1 MEGGV
6 SDWEGGSDL
15 TPDMYCDPEGG
26 RVDLVLVMC
35 ELGLLGTFRQ
45 LHQLGLLPEH
55 DQGLPL
61 LINEV
66 TI

>member
-1 MEGGV
+1 MTGIVGV
-6 SDWEGGSDL
+6 ILHQTCIVTQSL
-15 TPDMYCDPEGG
+15 VG

-35 ELGLLGTFRQ
+35 ELGLLGTVRQ
-45 LHQLGLLPEH
+45 LHQLGLLLEH

>member
-1 MEGGV
+1 MTGKVGV
-6 SDWEGGSDL
+6 ILHQTCIVTQSL
-15 TPDMYCDPEGG
+15 VG

-35 ELGLLGTFRQ
+35 ELGLLGTVRQ

>member
-1 MEGGV
+1 ML
-6 SDWEGGSDL
+6 SDHEEPHGHHVVILPLVVGAGSIS
-15 TPDMYCDPEGG
+15 
-26 RVDLVLVMC
+26 
-35 ELGLLGTFRQ
+35 
-45 LHQLGLLPEH
+45 LLPEH